1 MAIIETWWAWVAFGI
16 VLMLLELM
24 MPSYLF
30 LGFGFGAI
38 VTGITLA
45 LGITMSAQ
53 YLMLLFEIASL
64 ISWVLL
70 RQVFKFAKGKFKPL
84 ITISTIIETDQRSRQ
99 RLTIG

>member
-16 VLMLLELM
+16 MLMLLALM

-30 LGFGFGAI
+30 LGFGFVTI

-53 YLMLLFEIASL
+53 YLMLLFAIASL
-64 ISWVLL
+64 ISRVLL
-70 RQVFKFAKGKFKPL
+70 RQVFKFPKRNVQTFDHD
-84 ITISTIIETDQRSRQ
+84 INDN
-99 RLTIG
+99 

>member
-16 VLMLLELM
+16 IFMLLELM

-30 LGFGFGAI
+30 LGFGLGAI

-53 YLMLLFEIASL
+53 YLMLLFAIASL
-64 ISWVLL
+64 ISWILL
-70 RQVFKFAKGKFKPL
+70 RLFFKLPKGNVKTFDHD
-84 ITISTIIETDQRSRQ
+84 INDN
-99 RLTIG
+99 

>member
-45 LGITMSAQ
+45 LGMTMSAR
-53 YLMLLFEIASL
+53 YLMLLFSIASL
-64 ISWVLL
+64 ISWILL
-70 RQVFKFAKGKFKPL
+70 RQVFKLPKENVQTF
-84 ITISTIIETDQRSRQ
+84 DQG
-99 RLTIG
+99 LNDN

>member
-1 MAIIETWWAWVAFGI
+1 MAFGI

-30 LGFGFGAI
+30 FGFGFGAI

-45 LGITMSAQ
+45 LGMTMSAQ
-53 YLMLLFEIASL
+53 YLMLLFSIASL

-70 RQVFKFAKGKFKPL
+70 RQVFKLPKENVQTF
-84 ITISTIIETDQRSRQ
+84 DQG
-99 RLTIG
+99 INDN

>member
-16 VLMLLELM
+16 VLILLELM

-45 LGITMSAQ
+45 LGMTMSAQ
-53 YLMLLFEIASL
+53 YLMLLFSIASL

-70 RQVFKFAKGKFKPL
+70 RQVFKLPKENVQTF
-84 ITISTIIETDQRSRQ
+84 DQG
-99 RLTIG
+99 INDN

>member
-16 VLMLLELM
+16 IFMLLELM

-30 LGFGFGAI
+30 LGFGLGAI

-53 YLMLLFEIASL
+53 YLMLLFAIASL
-64 ISWVLL
+64 ISWILL
-70 RQVFKFAKGKFKPL
+70 RQFFKLPKGNVKTFDHD
-84 ITISTIIETDQRSRQ
+84 INDI
-99 RLTIG
+99 

>member
-1 MAIIETWWAWVAFGI
+1 
-16 VLMLLELM
+16 MLLELM

-45 LGITMSAQ
+45 LGMTMSAQ
-53 YLMLLFEIASL
+53 YLMLLFSIASL

-70 RQVFKFAKGKFKPL
+70 RQVFKLPKENVQTF
-84 ITISTIIETDQRSRQ
+84 DQG
-99 RLTIG
+99 INDN

>member
-1 MAIIETWWAWVAFGI
+1 MAIIETWWAWVAFGN

-45 LGITMSAQ
+45 LGMIMSAR
-53 YLMLLFEIASL
+53 YLMLLFSIASL

-70 RQVFKFAKGKFKPL
+70 
-84 ITISTIIETDQRSRQ
+84 
-99 RLTIG
+99 

>member
-16 VLMLLELM
+16 IFMLLELM

-30 LGFGFGAI
+30 LGFGLGAI

-53 YLMLLFEIASL
+53 YLMLLFAIASL
-64 ISWVLL
+64 ISWILL
-70 RQVFKFAKGKFKPL
+70 RRFFKLPKGNVKTFDHD
-84 ITISTIIETDQRSRQ
+84 INDN
-99 RLTIG
+99 

>member
-16 VLMLLELM
+16 VLMLLALM

-30 LGFGFGAI
+30 LGYGFGTI

-45 LGITMSAQ
+45 LVITMSAQ
-53 YLMLLFEIASL
+53 YLMLLFAIASL

-70 RQVFKFAKGKFKPL
+70 RQVFKLSKGNVQTFDHD
-84 ITISTIIETDQRSRQ
+84 INDN
-99 RLTIG
+99 

>member
-1 MAIIETWWAWVAFGI
+1 LAIIETWWAWVAFGI

-45 LGITMSAQ
+45 LGMTMSAQ
-53 YLMLLFEIASL
+53 YLMLLFSIASL

-70 RQVFKFAKGKFKPL
+70 RQVFKLPKENVQTF
-84 ITISTIIETDQRSRQ
+84 DQG
-99 RLTIG
+99 LNDN

>member
-45 LGITMSAQ
+45 LGMTMSAR
-53 YLMLLFEIASL
+53 YLMLLFSIASL

-70 RQVFKFAKGKFKPL
+70 RQVFKLPKENVQTF
-84 ITISTIIETDQRSRQ
+84 DQD
-99 RLTIG
+99 LNDN

>member
-16 VLMLLELM
+16 ILMLLELM

-45 LGITMSAQ
+45 LGITMSAKN
-53 YLMLLFEIASL
+53 LMLLFTIASL
-64 ISWVLL
+64 ISWILL
-70 RQVFKFAKGKFKPL
+70 RQIFKLPKESVQTF
-84 ITISTIIETDQRSRQ
+84 DHDMNDH
-99 RLTIG
+99 

>member
-1 MAIIETWWAWVAFGI
+1 MAILATWWAWVAFGI

-45 LGITMSAQ
+45 LGMTMSAQ
-53 YLMLLFEIASL
+53 YLMLLFSIASL

-70 RQVFKFAKGKFKPL
+70 RQVFKLPKENVQTF
-84 ITISTIIETDQRSRQ
+84 DQG
-99 RLTIG
+99 INDN

>member
-16 VLMLLELM
+16 IFLLLELV

-30 LGFGFGAI
+30 LGFGLGAI

-53 YLMLLFEIASL
+53 YLMLLFAIASL
-64 ISWVLL
+64 ISWILL
-70 RQVFKFAKGKFKPL
+70 RQFFKLPKGNVKTFDHD
-84 ITISTIIETDQRSRQ
+84 INDN
-99 RLTIG
+99 

>member
-45 LGITMSAQ
+45 LGMTMSAR
-53 YLMLLFEIASL
+53 YLMLLFSIASL
-64 ISWVLL
+64 IRWVLL
-70 RQVFKFAKGKFKPL
+70 RQVFKLPKENVQTF
-84 ITISTIIETDQRSRQ
+84 DQG
-99 RLTIG
+99 LNDN

>member
-45 LGITMSAQ
+45 LGMTISAQ
-53 YLMLLFEIASL
+53 YLMLLFSIASL

-70 RQVFKFAKGKFKPL
+70 RQVFKLPKENVQTF
-84 ITISTIIETDQRSRQ
+84 DQG
-99 RLTIG
+99 INDN

>member
-16 VLMLLELM
+16 IFMLLELM

-30 LGFGFGAI
+30 LGFGLGAI

-53 YLMLLFEIASL
+53 YLMLLFAIASL
-64 ISWVLL
+64 ISWILL
-70 RQVFKFAKGKFKPL
+70 RQFFKLPKGNVKTFDHD
-84 ITISTIIETDQRSRQ
+84 INDN
-99 RLTIG
+99 

>member
-16 VLMLLELM
+16 IFMLLELV

-30 LGFGFGAI
+30 LGFGLGAI

-53 YLMLLFEIASL
+53 YLMLLFAIASL
-64 ISWVLL
+64 ISWILL
-70 RQVFKFAKGKFKPL
+70 RQFFKLPKGNVKTFDHD
-84 ITISTIIETDQRSRQ
+84 INDN
-99 RLTIG
+99 

>member
-38 VTGITLA
+38 VTGIALA

-53 YLMLLFEIASL
+53 YRCCFCDCVIDQLG
-64 ISWVLL
+64 
-70 RQVFKFAKGKFKPL
+70 FAATGFQTPKR
-84 ITISTIIETDQRSRQ
+84 ERSN
-99 RLTIG
+99 L

>member
-16 VLMLLELM
+16 IFMLLELM

-30 LGFGFGAI
+30 LGFGLGAI

-53 YLMLLFEIASL
+53 YLMLLFAIASL
-64 ISWVLL
+64 ISWILL
-70 RQVFKFAKGKFKPL
+70 RQFLKLRKGNV
-84 ITISTIIETDQRSRQ
+84 ITFDHDINDN
-99 RLTIG
+99 

>member
-53 YLMLLFEIASL
+53 YLMLLFAIASL
-64 ISWVLL
+64 ISWFFCD
-70 RQVFKFAKGKFKPL
+70 RFSNSRKGTFKPL
-84 ITISTIIETDQRSRQ
+84 ITISTTIEMGQRSRQ
-99 RLTIG
+99 RLTIV

>member
-30 LGFGFGAI
+30 FGFGFGAI

-45 LGITMSAQ
+45 LGMTMSAQ
-53 YLMLLFEIASL
+53 YLMLLFSIASL

-70 RQVFKFAKGKFKPL
+70 RQVFKLPKENVQTF
-84 ITISTIIETDQRSRQ
+84 DQG
-99 RLTIG
+99 INDN

>member
-30 LGFGFGAI
+30 LGFGFGAV

-45 LGITMSAQ
+45 LGMTMSAR
-53 YLMLLFEIASL
+53 YLMLLFSIASL

-70 RQVFKFAKGKFKPL
+70 RQVFKLPKENVQTF
-84 ITISTIIETDQRSRQ
+84 DQG
-99 RLTIG
+99 LNDN

>member
-38 VTGITLA
+38 VTGITLV
-45 LGITMSAQ
+45 LGMTMSAR
-53 YLMLLFEIASL
+53 YLMLLFSIASL
-64 ISWVLL
+64 IRWVLL
-70 RQVFKFAKGKFKPL
+70 RQVFKLPKENVQTF
-84 ITISTIIETDQRSRQ
+84 DQG
-99 RLTIG
+99 LNDN

>member
-30 LGFGFGAI
+30 FGFGFGAI

-45 LGITMSAQ
+45 LGMTISAQ
-53 YLMLLFEIASL
+53 YLMLLFSIASL

-70 RQVFKFAKGKFKPL
+70 RQVFKLPKENVQTF
-84 ITISTIIETDQRSRQ
+84 DQG
-99 RLTIG
+99 INDN

>member
-45 LGITMSAQ
+45 LGMTMSAQ
-53 YLMLLFEIASL
+53 YLMLLFSIASL
-64 ISWVLL
+64 SSWVLL
-70 RQVFKFAKGKFKPL
+70 RQVFKLPKENVQTF
-84 ITISTIIETDQRSRQ
+84 DQG
-99 RLTIG
+99 INDN

>member
-16 VLMLLELM
+16 ILMLLELM

-45 LGITMSAQ
+45 LGITMSAK
-53 YLMLLFEIASL
+53 YLMLLFTIASL
-64 ISWVLL
+64 ISWILL
-70 RQVFKFAKGKFKPL
+70 RQIFKLPKENVQTFDHD
-84 ITISTIIETDQRSRQ
+84 INDN
-99 RLTIG
+99 

>member
-16 VLMLLELM
+16 MLMLLELM

-30 LGFGFGAI
+30 FGFGFGAI

-45 LGITMSAQ
+45 LGMTISAQ
-53 YLMLLFEIASL
+53 YLMLLFSIASL

-70 RQVFKFAKGKFKPL
+70 RQVFKLPKENVQTF
-84 ITISTIIETDQRSRQ
+84 DQG
-99 RLTIG
+99 INDN

>member
-16 VLMLLELM
+16 IFMLLELM

-30 LGFGFGAI
+30 LGFGLGAI

-53 YLMLLFEIASL
+53 YLMLLFAIASL
-64 ISWVLL
+64 IRWILL
-70 RQVFKFAKGKFKPL
+70 RQFFKLPKGNVKTF
-84 ITISTIIETDQRSRQ
+84 DQD
-99 RLTIG
+99 INDN

>member
-38 VTGITLA
+38 VKGITLA
-45 LGITMSAQ
+45 LGMTMSAQ
-53 YLMLLFEIASL
+53 YLMLLFSIASL

-70 RQVFKFAKGKFKPL
+70 RQVFKLPKENVQTF
-84 ITISTIIETDQRSRQ
+84 DQG
-99 RLTIG
+99 LNDN